1 MSSEYEPKQAQD
13 IPILFSCLEPLTLTP
28 LPLNRQ
34 IYKGK
39 KHGYRNTILLYLL
52 FVQPNQ

>member
-1 MSSEYEPKQAQD
+1 MPSEYEPKQEQD
-13 IPILFSCLEPLTLTP
+13 IPILFSCLEPLTLIP

-34 IYKGK
+34 MYKDK

-52 FVQPNQ
+52 FIQPNQ